1 MFYFGVIVNYI
12 TTSSSTEI
20 AMSNHAIQTFTA
32 SLPPRVNRLLL
43 LAIALLGTGATIVA
57 VSPGTTAIA
66 ARANAQIAV
75 SAPVVAPLTKID
87 TAPTLLPTVIVTPD
101 REMTTLA
108 TITVRPDHPPTA
120 ATPTRADDFALDA
133 NSDAQDLRAST
144 SPTTGGGF
152 AMPYYSFSR
161 SPRHANKE

>member
-1 MFYFGVIVNYI
+1 MPNYAFQAF
-12 TTSSSTEI
+12 TT
-20 AMSNHAIQTFTA
+20 

-57 VSPGTTAIA
+57 VSPRTT
-66 ARANAQIAV
+66 ARANARV
-75 SAPVVAPLTKID
+75 STPVVAPLAKID
-87 TAPTLLPTVIVTPD
+87 AAPTLLPTVIVTPD

-108 TITVRPDHPPTA
+108 TITVRPDR
-120 ATPTRADDFALDA
+120 ATPAAAPAAADDFALDA
-133 NSDAQDLRAST
+133 NSDAQDLRASA
-144 SPTTGGGF
+144 SPASGGGF